1 MGVGGAETMLVDI
14 ANGQVAC
21 GHRVSIL
28 VINDI
33 ENKDLMAKFDP
44 RIKISSFHRKEGDK
58 PLLLML
64 KLNMLVLL
72 RRPDMVHI
80 HNHKLC
86 ALIRVR
92 RRRHLLFTVHD
103 VHMPLLYARGT
114 NMAAITDAVRN
125 DVLKRVPKAKIRT
138 VLNGI
143 RIADIIRRIAGE
155 PTGVVKL
162 VQVARLA
169 YEKKGQD
176 VLIKAVGLLH
186 RRGIDN
192 VEVTF
197 IGGGYDEHY
206 LRDLAHSEGIDEC
219 VKFAG
224 MRDRNYIYNHLCDFD
239 AMCHPSRY
247 EGFGL
252 TVAEG
257 MAAGL
262 PLIVTEG
269 DGPWEVADHGR
280 LCISVPNG
288 DAEALADAIVS
299 LMENRSEAQARA
311 AEALDYVQRFDISRT
326 VEDYER
332 YYREIIGR

>member
-1 MGVGGAETMLVDI
+1 MLVDI
-14 ANGQVAC
+14 ANGQVAA
-21 GHRVSIL
+21 GHKVSVL
-28 VINDI
+28 VINNI

-44 RIKISSFHRKEGDK
+44 RIKISSFNRKEGDK

-72 RRPDMVHI
+72 RRPDIVHI
-80 HNHKLC
+80 HNHKLGT
-86 ALIRVR
+86 LIQVR

-103 VHMPLLYARGT
+103 VNTPMKYARGT
-114 NMAAITDAVRN
+114 NMAAITEAVRA
-125 DVLKRVPKAKIRT
+125 DVLNRVPRAKIRT

-143 RIADIIRRIAGE
+143 RVSDIARRTTEQEAE
-155 PTGVVKL
+155 RLRL

-176 VLIKAVGLLH
+176 ILIKAVGILQ

-197 IGGGYDEHY
+197 IGGGNDEHY
-206 LRDLAHSEGIDEC
+206 LRDLAHSEGVDSR

-252 TVAEG
+252 TVAEA

-269 DGPWEVADHGR
+269 DGPWEVADRGR

-288 DAEALADAIVS
+288 DAEALADAIVN

-326 VEDYER
+326 IEAYDR
-332 YYREIIGR
+332 YYRDLIGK